1 MAYNTKIP
9 LFRRWVLQNF
19 PFIEQDFDALTDYQ
33 LICKVAEYLNK
44 CIETVN
50 ASTEQIEILTNAFN
64 ALKDYVDNY
73 FDNLDLQEEVNNKLE
88 QMAESGE
95 LEDIIGI
102 YLQTT
107 AVWAFDT
114 VADMVSSTNLSAG
127 SFAKTMGYYSRGDNG
142 GSFYRIENSDAVQD
156 GGSIIDLNNGL
167 KARLITS
174 NSLNVAQFGIDSTHT
189 TNIQNLVNFVNAS
202 TISKLEFNPIDY
214 SIDEML
220 DIQKNNFVL
229 DGNGCNITLGDTAGR
244 KSIFKITGE
253 NTVIKNI
260 TITGN
265 ENVQDQWSITT
276 YTDICDRRP
285 FNITSN
291 IIDVSN
297 VNINN
302 VWGEGFMFYGYTDVK
317 ISNCILDKIGGG
329 FYRTDAQG
337 ANDNFGDAF
346 YFSGHDGNANIL
358 IENVYCNGYTD
369 STGRGSR
376 GGVVLENLGSY
387 TIENTNVKINN
398 STFLNFNRFIHEE
411 NYSIN
416 TSIEVSNSKVLQDCS
431 YSTDHCNITL
441 SNCNINYSAKMYN
454 GSVGFRGFAGKF
466 VDCSINLDD
475 NVGEGTLAQGSNTT
489 HEYIRCSIN
498 NIRSSHAL
506 VVNGV
511 IHCYN
516 TIFNFISTF
525 NSYILYGS
533 NTSTFNECV
542 FNTTKSD
549 AIHNLGQSGV
559 KLNLTN
565 CVCNNVIPYFGG
577 KNIDNKFI
585 GTINP
590 SDSVMR
596 DPSKLGMF
604 TIIISG
610 SIISEPNIC
619 GVLKATIETNI
630 PKTCKTAWV
639 EDTSVPFM
647 PTGIDFVLK
656 TSSRFVIV
664 WIGSGAGQDSLYM
677 NNFDQGYYSICTTD
691 TSKNIT
697 YGPVTTMGDPAVYNK
712 QLSFDETAHLITPAN
727 SSVKRVCYY
736 VLPYEMLKSLRR
748 VNI

>member
-1 MAYNTKIP
+1 MSYNTKIP

-33 LICKVAEYLNK
+33 LISKVVEYLNK

-50 ASTEQIEILTNAFN
+50 ASTEQIEVLTNAFN
-64 ALKDYVDNY
+64 QLKDYVDNY

-88 QMAESGE
+88 EMAESGE

-142 GSFYRIENSDAVQD
+142 GSFYRIENSNATED

-167 KARLITS
+167 KARLIVGNT
-174 NSLNVAQFGIDSTHT
+174 LNVAQFGIDSTHT

-220 DIQKNNFVL
+220 NIQKNDFVL
-229 DGNGCNITLGDTAGR
+229 DGNGCNITLGDAAGR

-265 ENVQDQWSITT
+265 ENAQNQWGITT

-285 FNITSN
+285 FNIISN
-291 IIDVSN
+291 VVDVSN

-302 VWGEGFMFYGYTDVK
+302 VWGAGFMFYGYTDVK

-329 FYRTDAQG
+329 FYKTDAQG
-337 ANDNFGDAF
+337 NNDNFGDAF

-358 IENVYCNGYTD
+358 IENVYCNGYND
-369 STGRGSR
+369 PTGRGSR
-376 GGVVLENLGSY
+376 GGVVLENLETY
-387 TIENTNVKINN
+387 TLENTNVKINN

-411 NYSIN
+411 RYSVN
-416 TSIEVSNSKVLQDCS
+416 TSIEVTNSKVLQDCS
-431 YSTDHCNITL
+431 YSTDHCNIIL
-441 SNCNINYSAKMYN
+441 SNCNINYSAKTYN
-454 GSVGFRGFAGKF
+454 GSVGFRGFIGKF
-466 VDCSINLDD
+466 IDCSINLADSV
-475 NVGEGTLAQGSNTT
+475 NEGTLAQGSTT

-498 NIRSSHAL
+498 NIKSSHAL

-511 IHCYN
+511 VHCYN

-525 NSYILYGS
+525 NSYIVYGS
-533 NTSTFNECV
+533 TTSTFSECV

-549 AIHNLGQSGV
+549 AIHNMAQSGSKV
-559 KLNLTN
+559 NLTN
-565 CVCNNVIPYFGG
+565 CVCNNVIPYYDG
-577 KNIDNKFI
+577 KNTTNKFYGNI
-585 GTINP
+585 AP
-590 SDSVMR
+590 SLPTMR
-596 DPSKLGMF
+596 DPAKLGMF
-604 TIIISG
+604 TVTISG
-610 SIISEPNIC
+610 TITSEPNIC
-619 GVLKATIETNI
+619 GVLDATDTINLM
-630 PKTCKTAWV
+630 KTCKSSWI
-639 EDTSVPFM
+639 ENTSAPFM
-647 PTGIDFVLK
+647 PTGTEFVLK
-656 TSSRFVIV
+656 KSSRFVIV
-664 WIGSGAGQDSLYM
+664 WIGSDADAANFYNS
-677 NNFDQGYYSICTTD
+677 NFDQGYYSICTTD
-691 TSKNIT
+691 TNKNIT
-697 YGPVTTMGDPAVYNK
+697 FGAVTTMGTPTSTS

-727 SSVKRVCYY
+727 SNVKRVNYY
-736 VLPYEMLKSLRR
+736 VLPYEMLNSLRR
-748 VNI
+748 VSL